1 MLKGFLDGLELDV
14 VVLVV
19 LELCDFIEDLVD
31 HVEVLVLAEKLE
43 LQLLQPPQVL
53 LLQAI
58 VLQQQRAVF
67 LEELGREAKQQEALV
82 LAELL
87 LQALD
92 QEAALVVEC
101 LEAALYALQL
111 LLLIGVLVLPG
122 GGEVV
127 LQLGPGDA
135 EESLVAFLD
144 LLAGLEL
151 PARRPELLELLA
163 VLRVEKGL
171 VYNSIEEPLD
181 GAGPPG
187 VELEVL
193 AEEELGL
200 HEGEE
205 AVGGEGG
212 EDVAGVVAGKDLRGE
227 AVPRR

>member
-1 MLKGFLDGLELDV
+1 MLKGFLDGLELGV

-92 QEAALVVEC
+92 QEAALVIEC

-151 PARRPELLELLA
+151 PARRQELLELLA

-171 VYNSIEEPLD
+171 VYNLIEEPLD

-187 VELEVL
+187 DELEVL

-205 AVGGEGG
+205 DVGGEGG
-212 EDVAGVVAGKDLRGE
+212 DDVAGVVAGKDLRGE